1 MLVHVVGQNPD
12 LRVLAQHQGQGFQLG
27 AGIGGAGRVRRRVED
42 QPLGAWRDGGV
53 QDLGAQL
60 EAVGFLAD
68 HGDGLAAG
76 QQHHVRVGHPVGGG
90 DDDLVAGV
98 QRSHEGV
105 EDHRLAAR
113 GDVNLVGFVGQA
125 VLARELGDDGGLQLG
140 HAVGVGV
147 FRLAALDG
155 LDGRRLDV
163 VGRVEV
169 RFAGAQTDDVAAFAF
184 QFPGPGGHGQGGRRL
199 DAGEGGGLKAG
210 HDYPVWWM
218 W

>member
-1 MLVHVVGQNPD
+1 MD
-12 LRVLAQHQGQGFQLG
+12 
-27 AGIGGAGRVRRRVED
+27 
-42 QPLGAWRDGGV
+42 
-53 QDLGAQL
+53 
-60 EAVGFLAD
+60 
-68 HGDGLAAG
+68 
-76 QQHHVRVGHPVGGG
+76 
-90 DDDLVAGV
+90 
-98 QRSHEGV
+98 
-105 EDHRLAAR
+105 
-113 GDVNLVGFVGQA
+113 LVGFVLQA
-125 VLARELGDDGGLQLG
+125 VLARELGRDGGLQFR

-147 FRLAALDG
+147 LGLAAADG

-163 VGRVEV
+163 VGGVEV

>member
-1 MLVHVVGQNPD
+1 M
-12 LRVLAQHQGQGFQLG
+12 
-27 AGIGGAGRVRRRVED
+27 I
-42 QPLGAWRDGGV
+42 
-53 QDLGAQL
+53 LGAQL
-60 EAVGFLAD
+60 EAVRFLTD

-76 QQHHVRVGHPVGGG
+76 QQHHVRVGDPVGRRH
-90 DDDLVAGV
+90 DDFVAGV
-98 QRSHEGV
+98 QRRHEGV

-125 VLARELGDDGGLQLG
+125 ILARELGHDGGLQFR

-147 FRLAALDG
+147 FGLAAIDG

-163 VGRVEV
+163 VGGVEV
-169 RFAGAQTDDVAAFAF
+169 GLAGAQADHVAALAF
-184 QFPGPGGHGQGGRRL
+184 QLARLSGDRQGGRRL